1 MANKIQ
7 ATMSTEIALNTLG
20 ASDSIKRLTQLVG
33 SATSAWKAQEAQLKS
48 AGDSLGAAKAKYDGL
63 SESITRQQAKID
75 SLKREQSE
83 LKGNTAETAEQYLKY
98 QHQIDQATT
107 KLASMESQQQKAK
120 SSLDYY
126 KSGLAGLQQQFRQQ
140 NEASETYIKRL
151 QAEGKENEA
160 NAEKSKL
167 LKNSVENLTKQYK
180 TQEDMLQKIAAESG
194 KTSSEYLLQKKRLD
208 ETATSLA
215 NAKANANHFNSGLA
229 DLQQQLKRQNEAFG
243 TYIKRLQA
251 EGRESEVNAEKSK
264 HLKSSIENLTNQ
276 YKIQENMLE
285 KVAAES
291 GKTSEKYLLQKKRL
305 DETATSL
312 AHARNEQ
319 EKLNEEFRKANPTF
333 FDKIR
338 AKAKESA
345 NEMQE
350 LAEKATHTNSVL
362 GSFREKLSFGAVAG
376 LAQTAIQGVVSSLSG
391 MTDEVMNTSD
401 AIEKFQS
408 TMNFAGKTKEET
420 EEATKIFK
428 KYADDT
434 VYDLNDIT
442 NTGAQLAA
450 NGIESYKELAVA
462 AGNLNAVA
470 GGNADTFKSVGMVL
484 TQTAGAGKLTT
495 ENWNQ
500 MADAIPGASGKLQ
513 EALKNMNAYTG
524 DFRDAMA
531 DGQISAE
538 EFLKA
543 IQDLGSTDAAEEAA
557 RSTKTFEGAIG
568 NLEAT
573 VTTGMTNVL
582 DAFGKEKVTGTI
594 TKFGD
599 FVAKAFEKVADGI
612 KWMKDNIS
620 VITMGPLGR
629 FANVVKMTFGQV
641 VESFDKGKG
650 AIKDFLEKLGTVN
663 LNFSG
668 AVWQVMADAVA
679 GISNGFESISKN
691 MKDSESPMN
700 AFKSGFEKIVGLSD
714 KFFMYIYNHTGDI
727 VQIVSSVTEIVGL
740 FAQGVWDTVSDAI
753 KEIGKGFSVI
763 FKNSKKSFDP
773 ISKLSGAVQELA
785 KHRDAI
791 KAVGSVLVTYFI
803 GTKVVAGFN
812 AASTAIKAMAGNIVA
827 SFNAIKAAVVA
838 NPFLLVAVGITALVA
853 GFVELYKHNKKFRD
867 FCNGIAK
874 SIKDGIGDA
883 IKWLKNTFSNMSK
896 GWNSFKK
903 SISKGTDNVVKTIKN
918 GVKKVGDFFVNVGK
932 TIKNVMTTIGK
943 ILIFANPVV
952 LGFALMYKENKKF
965 RKFVK
970 GIVNIAGDLKK
981 GLTKKVDETKKNVGK
996 TWDNLKKTTAKTWDG
1011 IKDDTHKSVTKLAE
1025 NVKEKH
1031 DEIHSKWSKTW
1042 KKSKDYLSNKW
1053 DEINKDAEKKFGG
1066 NVKSLIFD
1074 NLVEIGN
1081 KFKDTWNGIKD
1092 GFHDMWN
1099 NLKNLARDGI
1109 NAVIGIPNKGIE
1121 GINGLIHDF
1130 GGPKNAIS
1138 KIPEVPKFAN
1148 GTGLFNGYRN
1158 PITKTTLALLND
1170 GNDSPETGNQEAVIM
1185 PNGDLHPVPGRNT
1198 YAVLPAGAEVLN
1210 ASEWAALSGAKP
1222 FAKGTGFWSK
1232 VWNTATNVAGSV
1244 WDGLKDGVD
1253 KFTKMLSFITDA
1265 VAHPVDTLAKKFNP
1279 NSDKLDGMFK
1289 HLGNALYKKPVE
1301 NAKNWWKE
1309 LWSMANEKASPEV
1322 QAGAIGDDYQFKDRA
1337 ADSGA
1342 DPWGY
1347 FFKEC
1352 VSFVASRLANQGV
1365 NPSLFSHLGNG
1376 NMWLNA
1382 PVPHSSTPRPG
1393 MVAVY
1398 AKNGQNHVSTVSG
1411 VSGDTFSGEEYNYAG
1426 SHAYHAF
1433 AGRPISQVDTFL
1445 DFGVHVADKA
1455 KEENSPLR
1463 KLIKNQVGGMFDWIT
1478 KMIAPLNGEGG
1489 APQDNPAG
1497 GEVSRWA
1504 SLVKKALRANGL
1516 PDNEAYTNAW
1526 LRQIQSES
1534 GGNPKAVQGGYTDI
1548 NTLTGDLAKGLVQT
1562 TSRTFNAFKFAG
1574 HGDIFNGYDNLLAGI
1589 AYAKSRY
1596 GSNMLSVIGHGH
1608 GYRNGGL
1615 VSNHGIYE
1623 LAEEN
1628 KPEYVIPT
1636 DIAKRGRAWQLLSEA
1651 VARFAG
1657 EAPAERQTGTSE
1669 SSLVKLEAKFDT
1681 VIGLLSQLVS
1691 KGDRPIVNHN
1701 LIDGRSVSNG
1711 LVPYMHEATNAYEQR
1726 QTLLNGGSII

>member
-1 MANKIQ
+1 
-7 ATMSTEIALNTLG
+7 MSTEIALNTLG

-215 NAKANANHFNSGLA
+215 NAKANANRFNAGLV
-229 DLQQQLKRQNEAFG
+229 DLQQQLKQQNEAFG

-264 HLKSSIENLTNQ
+264 HLKNSIENLTNQ

-312 AHARNEQ
+312 AHAKNEQ

-376 LAQTAIQGVVSSLSG
+376 LAQTAIQGVVNSLSG
-391 MTDEVMNTSD
+391 MTGEVMNTSD

-420 EEATKIFK
+420 EEATKLFK

-450 NGIESYKELAVA
+450 NGIESYKELAIA

-500 MADAIPGASGKLQ
+500 MADAIPGASGKMQ

-599 FVAKAFEKVADGI
+599 IVAKAFEKVADGV

-691 MKDSESPMN
+691 MKDSESPIN
-700 AFKSGFEKIVGLSD
+700 AFKNGFEKIVGLSD

-740 FAQGVWDTVSDAI
+740 FAQGVWDTASDAI

-785 KHRDAI
+785 KHRAAI
-791 KAVGSVLVTYFI
+791 KALGAVFATYFI
-803 GTKVVAGFN
+803 GTKVIAGFN
-812 AASTAIKAMAGNIVA
+812 AASTAIKTMAGNIVT
-827 SFNAIKAAVVA
+827 SFNAIKGAVVA
-838 NPFLLVAVGITALVA
+838 NPFLIAAVAITALVA

-874 SIKDGIGDA
+874 SMKDGIGDA

-1031 DEIHSKWSKTW
+1031 DEIHSRWSKTW

-1232 VWNTATNVAGSV
+1232 IWNTATNVAGSV

-1265 VAHPVDTLAKKFNP
+1265 VAHPIDTLAKKFNP

-1309 LWSMANEKASPEV
+1309 LWNMANEKASPDI

-1393 MVAVY
+1393 MIAVY

-1433 AGRPISQVDTFL
+1433 SGRPISQIDTFL

-1463 KLIKNQVGGMFDWIT
+1463 KLIKGQVGGMFDWIA
-1478 KMIAPLNGEGG
+1478 KMLAPLNM
-1489 APQDNPAG
+1489 ASSLDNPQG
-1497 GEVSRWA
+1497 GSVERWR
-1504 SLVKKALRANGL
+1504 SYVERALKANGIEPTAFQVSKIL
-1516 PDNEAYTNAW
+1516 ATIKRESNGDPNAINNWDSNALAGHPSIGLMQTIGPTFEAY
-1526 LRQIQSES
+1526 
-1534 GGNPKAVQGGYTDI
+1534 KH
-1548 NTLTGDLAKGLVQT
+1548 
-1562 TSRTFNAFKFAG
+1562 AG
-1574 HGDIFNGYDNLLAGI
+1574 HNNIRNGYDNLLAAI
-1589 AYAKSRY
+1589 NYIKHRY
-1596 GSNMLSVIGHGH
+1596 GTSDAAFNRVAAY
-1608 GYRNGGL
+1608 GYANGGL
-1615 VSNHGIYE
+1615 VSKNGVYE
-1623 LAEEN
+1623 LAEGN
-1628 KPEYVIPT
+1628 MPEYVIPT
-1636 DIAKRGRAWQLLSEA
+1636 DIAKRGRAWQLLTEA

-1669 SSLVKLEAKFDT
+1669 SSLAKLEAKFDT
-1681 VIGLLSQLVS
+1681 VISLLTQLVAN
-1691 KGDRPIVNHN
+1691 GANPIEVRNI
-1701 LIDGRSVSNG
+1701 IDGRDISNG
-1711 LVPYMHEATNAYEQR
+1711 LAPYMHTATNNYERR
-1726 QTLLNGGSII
+1726 QALLGGEII

>member
-194 KTSSEYLLQKKRLD
+194 KTSDKYLLQKKRLD

-215 NAKANANHFNSGLA
+215 NAK
-229 DLQQQLKRQNEAFG
+229 
-243 TYIKRLQA
+243 
-251 EGRESEVNAEKSK
+251 
-264 HLKSSIENLTNQ
+264 
-276 YKIQENMLE
+276 
-285 KVAAES
+285 
-291 GKTSEKYLLQKKRL
+291 
-305 DETATSL
+305 
-312 AHARNEQ
+312 NEQ

-376 LAQTAIQGVVSSLSG
+376 LAQTAIQGVVNSLSG

-420 EEATKIFK
+420 EEATKLFK

-450 NGIESYKELAVA
+450 NGIESYKELAIA

-500 MADAIPGASGKLQ
+500 MADAIPGASGKMQ

-599 FVAKAFEKVADGI
+599 IVAKAFEKVADGV

-714 KFFMYIYNHTGDI
+714 KFFMYIYNHTGDV

-753 KEIGKGFSVI
+753 KEIGKGFSAI

-785 KHRDAI
+785 KHRAAI
-791 KAVGSVLVTYFI
+791 KALGAVFATYFI
-803 GTKVVAGFN
+803 GSKVIAGFN
-812 AASTAIKAMAGNIVA
+812 AASAAIKVMAGNIVT
-827 SFNAIKAAVVA
+827 SFNAIKVAVMT
-838 NPFLLVAVGITALVA
+838 NPFLIAAVAITALVA

-874 SIKDGIGDA
+874 SIKDGIGGA
-883 IKWLKNTFSNMSK
+883 IKWLKDKFKDLSK
-896 GWNSFKK
+896 GWNNFKK
-903 SISKGTDNVVKTIKN
+903 SISKGTDNVVKSIKN
-918 GVKKVGDFFVNVGK
+918 GAKKVGDFFVNVGK

-996 TWDNLKKTTAKTWDG
+996 TWDNLKKTTAKTWNG
-1011 IKDDTHKSVTKLAE
+1011 IKDDTHKSVSKLAE
-1025 NVKEKH
+1025 NVKETH

-1109 NAVIGIPNKGIE
+1109 NAVIGIPNKGID

-1148 GTGLFNGYRN
+1148 GTGMFSGYRN

-1170 GNDSPETGNQEAVIM
+1170 GNDSPETGNQEAVLM

-1210 ASEWAALSGAKP
+1210 ASEWAMLSGAKP

-1232 VWNTATNVAGSV
+1232 IWNTATNVAGSV

-1309 LWSMANEKASPEV
+1309 LWNMANEKASPEV

-1347 FFKEC
+1347 YFKEC

-1411 VSGDTFSGEEYNYAG
+1411 VSGDTFSGEEYNYLNQH
-1426 SHAYHAF
+1426 SYHAF
-1433 AGRPISQVDTFL
+1433 SGRPLSWVDTFL

-1463 KLIKNQVGGMFDWIT
+1463 KLIKSQVGGMFDWIA
-1478 KMIAPLNGEGG
+1478 KMLAPLNGDGG
-1489 APQDNPAG
+1489 GPQDNPAG

-1596 GSNMLSVIGHGH
+1596 GANMLSVIGHGH
-1608 GYRNGGL
+1608 GYANGGL
-1615 VSNHGIYE
+1615 VSKNGVYE
-1623 LAEEN
+1623 LAEGN
-1628 KPEYVIPT
+1628 MPEYVIPT
-1636 DIAKRGRAWQLLSEA
+1636 DIAKRGRAWQLLTEA

-1711 LVPYMHEATNAYEQR
+1711 LAPYMHEATNAYEQR

>member
-7 ATMSTEIALNTLG
+7 ATMSTEIALDTLQAG
-20 ASDSIKRLTQLVG
+20 NSIKRLTQLVS

-48 AGDSLGAAKAKYDGL
+48 AGDTLGAAQAKYDGL
-63 SESITRQQAKID
+63 GDAIKRQQAKIE
-75 SLKREQSE
+75 SLKREQSD

-98 QHQIDQATT
+98 QRQIDQATA

-120 SSLDYY
+120 SSVDYY
-126 KSGLAGLQQQFRQQ
+126 KSGLAGLQQQFKQQ
-140 NEASETYIKRL
+140 NEVSETYIKRL
-151 QAEGKENEA
+151 QAEGKESEA
-160 NAEKSKL
+160 NEEKAKQ
-167 LKNSVENLTKQYK
+167 LKGSIENLTKQYK
-180 TQEDMLQKIAAESG
+180 IQEDMLQQVADKSG

-215 NAKANANHFNSGLA
+215 HAK
-229 DLQQQLKRQNEAFG
+229 
-243 TYIKRLQA
+243 
-251 EGRESEVNAEKSK
+251 
-264 HLKSSIENLTNQ
+264 
-276 YKIQENMLE
+276 
-285 KVAAES
+285 
-291 GKTSEKYLLQKKRL
+291 
-305 DETATSL
+305 
-312 AHARNEQ
+312 NEQ
-319 EKLNEEFRKANPTF
+319 EKLNEEFQKANPTF

-376 LAQTAIQGVVSSLSG
+376 LAQTAIQNVGSSLSG
-391 MTDEVMNTSD
+391 MTGEVMNTSD

-420 EEATKIFK
+420 EEATKLFK

-450 NGIESYKELAVA
+450 NGIKSYKELAIA

-513 EALKNMNAYTG
+513 EALKNAGAYTG

-531 DGQISAE
+531 KGQISAE

-568 NLEAT
+568 NLKAT

-599 FVAKAFEKVADGI
+599 IVAKAFGKVADGV

-641 VESFDKGKG
+641 VESFNKGKG
-650 AIKDFLEKLGTVN
+650 AIGDFLEKLGTIY

-668 AVWQVMADAVA
+668 AGWQVMTDAVA
-679 GISNGFESISKN
+679 GISNGFESISRN
-691 MKDSESPMN
+691 MKDSESPMS
-700 AFKSGFEKIVGLSD
+700 AFKNGFEKIVGLSD

-753 KEIGKGFSVI
+753 KEIGKGFSAI

-785 KHRDAI
+785 KHRAAI
-791 KAVGSVLVTYFI
+791 KALGAVFATYFI
-803 GTKVVAGFN
+803 GSKVIAGFN
-812 AASTAIKAMAGNIVA
+812 AASAAIKVMAGNIVT
-827 SFNAIKAAVVA
+827 SFNAIKVAVMT
-838 NPFLLVAVGITALVA
+838 NPFLIVAVAITALVA

-874 SIKDGIGDA
+874 SVKDGFGDA
-883 IKWLKNTFSNMSK
+883 VKWLKNTFENMSK
-896 GWNSFKK
+896 GWNNFKK

-932 TIKNVMTTIGK
+932 TIKNVMTIIGK

-952 LGFALMYKENKKF
+952 LGFALMYKENAKF

-970 GIVNIAGDLKK
+970 GVVNIAGDLKK
-981 GLTKKVDETKKNVGK
+981 GLSKKVDETKKDVGK
-996 TWDNLKKTTAKTWDG
+996 TWDNLKKSTAKTWDG
-1011 IKDDTHKSVTKLAE
+1011 IKDDTHKSVSKLAD
-1025 NVKEKH
+1025 NVKETH
-1031 DEIHSKWSKTW
+1031 DRIHDRWSKTW
-1042 KKSKDYLSNKW
+1042 NKSKDFLSDRW
-1053 DEINKDAEKKFGG
+1053 DDMNADTKKKFGKDLKG
-1066 NVKSLIFD
+1066 LLFD
-1074 NLVEIGN
+1074 NLDKIGN
-1081 KFKDTWNGIKD
+1081 KFQEIWNGIKD
-1092 GFHDMWN
+1092 GFAKMWDG
-1099 NLKNLARDGI
+1099 LKQLAGDGI
-1109 NAVIGIPNKGIE
+1109 NAVIKLPNDGID
-1121 GINGLIHDF
+1121 GINSLIHDF
-1130 GGPKNAIS
+1130 GGPKNAIG
-1138 KIPEVPKFAN
+1138 KIPKVKFAN
-1148 GTGLFNGYRN
+1148 GTGFFNGYRN
-1158 PITKTTLALLND
+1158 AITKPTLATLND
-1170 GNDSPETGNQEAVIM
+1170 GHDSPETNNQEMVIL
-1185 PNGDLHPVPGRNT
+1185 PNGK
-1198 YAVLPAGAEVLN
+1198 AVLPQGRNAQMLLPAGSEVLN
-1210 ASEWAALSGAKP
+1210 ASELAMLAGLNNRQA

-1232 VWNTATNVAGSV
+1232 IWNTATNVAGSA
-1244 WDGLKDGVD
+1244 WNGLKDGVD

-1265 VAHPVDTLAKKFNP
+1265 VAHPIDTLSKKFNP
-1279 NSDKLDGMFK
+1279 NSDGLDGMFK

-1322 QAGAIGDDYQFKDRA
+1322 QAGAIGDDYQFKNRA

-1347 FFKEC
+1347 FYKEC
-1352 VSFVASRLANQGV
+1352 VSFVASRLASQGV

-1376 NMWLNA
+1376 NMWLKA
-1382 PVPHSSTPRPG
+1382 PVSHSSTPRPG

-1411 VSGDTFSGEEYNYAG
+1411 VAGNTFSGEEYNYAG
-1426 SHAYHAF
+1426 SHVYHAF
-1433 AGRPISQVDTFL
+1433 SGRPISQIDTFL
-1445 DFGVHVADKA
+1445 DFGVHVAEKA

-1463 KLIKNQVGGMFDWIT
+1463 KLIKGQVGGMFDWIA
-1478 KMIAPLNGEGG
+1478 KMLAPLNM
-1489 APQDNPAG
+1489 ASSLDNPQG
-1497 GEVSRWA
+1497 GSVERWR
-1504 SLVKKALRANGL
+1504 SYVEKALQANGIEPTAFRVSKIL
-1516 PDNEAYTNAW
+1516 ATIQRESNGNPNAQNNWDSNALAGHPSIGLMQTIGPTFEAY
-1526 LRQIQSES
+1526 
-1534 GGNPKAVQGGYTDI
+1534 KH
-1548 NTLTGDLAKGLVQT
+1548 
-1562 TSRTFNAFKFAG
+1562 AG
-1574 HGDIFNGYDNLLAGI
+1574 HDNIRNGYDNLLAAI
-1589 AYAKSRY
+1589 NYIKHRY
-1596 GSNMLSVIGHGH
+1596 GTSDAAFNRVAAY

-1615 VSNHGIYE
+1615 VANHGVYE

-1636 DIAKRGRAWQLLSEA
+1636 DVAKRGRAWQLLSEA

-1657 EAPAERQTGTSE
+1657 EAPDDHG
-1669 SSLVKLEAKFDT
+1669 SSASDASIAKLESKFDT
-1681 VIGLLSQLVS
+1681 VIGLLTQLVAN
-1691 KGDRPIVNHN
+1691 GANPVEVRNI
-1701 LIDGRSVSNG
+1701 IDGQSISNG
-1711 LVPYMHEATNAYEQR
+1711 LAPYMHTATNNYERR
-1726 QTLLNGGSII
+1726 QALLGGEII

>member
-7 ATMSTEIALNTLG
+7 ATMSTEIALDTLQAG
-20 ASDSIKRLTQLVG
+20 NSIKRLTQLVG

-63 SESITRQQAKID
+63 SESITHQQAKID

-98 QHQIDQATT
+98 QRQIDQATT

-160 NAEKSKL
+160 NAEKSK
-167 LKNSVENLTKQYK
+167 
-180 TQEDMLQKIAAESG
+180 
-194 KTSSEYLLQKKRLD
+194 
-208 ETATSLA
+208 
-215 NAKANANHFNSGLA
+215 
-229 DLQQQLKRQNEAFG
+229 
-243 TYIKRLQA
+243 
-251 EGRESEVNAEKSK
+251 

-291 GKTSEKYLLQKKRL
+291 GKTSDKYLLQKKRL

-312 AHARNEQ
+312 ANAKNEQ

-376 LAQTAIQGVVSSLSG
+376 LAQTAIQGVTSALSG
-391 MTDEVMNTSD
+391 MTGEVMNTSD

-420 EEATKIFK
+420 EEATKLFK

-450 NGIESYKELAVA
+450 NGINSYKELAIA

-599 FVAKAFEKVADGI
+599 IVAKAFEKVADGI

-641 VESFDKGKG
+641 VESFNKGKD
-650 AIKDFLEKLGTVN
+650 AIWDFFKKYETFS
-663 LNFSG
+663 LNISG

-691 MKDSESPMN
+691 MKDSESPIN
-700 AFKSGFEKIVGLSD
+700 AFKNGFEKIVGLSD
-714 KFFMYIYNHTGDI
+714 KFFMYIYDHTGDI

-753 KEIGKGFSVI
+753 KEIGKGFSAI

-812 AASTAIKAMAGNIVA
+812 AASTAIKTMAGNIVT
-827 SFNAIKAAVVA
+827 SFNAIKGAVVA
-838 NPFLLVAVGITALVA
+838 NPFLIVAVAITALVA

-874 SIKDGIGDA
+874 TIKDGIGDA

-896 GWNSFKK
+896 GWNNFKK
-903 SISKGTDNVVKTIKN
+903 SISKGTDNVVKSIQN
-918 GVKKVGDFFVNVGK
+918 GAKKVGDFFVNVGK
-932 TIKNVMTTIGK
+932 TIKTVMTTIGK

-952 LGFALMYKENKKF
+952 LGFAKMYKENAKF

-970 GIVNIAGDLKK
+970 GIVNIVGDLKK
-981 GLTKKVDETKKNVGK
+981 GLDKKVGDIKKSVGK
-996 TWDNLKKTTAKTWDG
+996 TWDSLKKSTSKTWNN
-1011 IKDDTHKSVTKLAE
+1011 IKDDTHKSVSILAK
-1025 NVKEKH
+1025 NVKDTH
-1031 DEIHSKWSKTW
+1031 DEIHKQWSKTW
-1042 KKSKDYLSNKW
+1042 NKSKDFLSDRW
-1053 DEINKDAEKKFGG
+1053 DDINKTTEKKFGKDLKG
-1066 NVKSLIFD
+1066 LLFD
-1074 NLVEIGN
+1074 NLEAIGN
-1081 KFKDTWNGIKD
+1081 KFQEVWNAIKD
-1092 GFHDMWN
+1092 GFSKMWDG
-1099 NLKNLARDGI
+1099 LKQLAGDGI
-1109 NAVIGIPNKGIE
+1109 NAVIKIPNSGID
-1121 GINGLIHDF
+1121 GINQLIHDF
-1130 GGPKNAIS
+1130 GGPKDSIS
-1138 KIPEVPKFAN
+1138 KIPKVKFAN
-1148 GTGLFNGYRN
+1148 GTGFFNGYRN
-1158 PITKTTLALLND
+1158 AITRPTLATLND
-1170 GNDSPETGNQEAVIM
+1170 GNDSPETNNQEMVIL
-1185 PNGDLHPVPGRNT
+1185 PNGKAILPQGRN
-1198 YAVLPAGAEVLN
+1198 AQMLLPAGSEVLN
-1210 ASEWAALSGAKP
+1210 ASELAMLAGLNNRQA

-1382 PVPHSSTPRPG
+1382 RVPRSSTPRPG

-1433 AGRPISQVDTFL
+1433 SGRPISQVDTFL
-1445 DFGVHVADKA
+1445 DFGVHVADKT

-1463 KLIKNQVGGMFDWIT
+1463 KLIKGQVGGMFDWIA
-1478 KMIAPLNGEGG
+1478 KMLAPLNM
-1489 APQDNPAG
+1489 ASSLDNPQG
-1497 GEVSRWA
+1497 GSVERWR
-1504 SLVKKALRANGL
+1504 SHVERALKANGIEPTAFRVSKIL
-1516 PDNEAYTNAW
+1516 ETIKRESNGDPNAINNWDSNAMAGHPSIGLMQTIGPTFEAY
-1526 LRQIQSES
+1526 
-1534 GGNPKAVQGGYTDI
+1534 KH
-1548 NTLTGDLAKGLVQT
+1548 
-1562 TSRTFNAFKFAG
+1562 AG
-1574 HGDIFNGYDNLLAGI
+1574 HNNIRNGYDNLLAAI
-1589 AYAKSRY
+1589 NYIKHRY
-1596 GSNMLSVIGHGH
+1596 GTSDAAFNRVAAY

-1615 VSNHGIYE
+1615 VANHGIYE

-1657 EAPAERQTGTSE
+1657 EAPDDRNQSASDA
-1669 SSLVKLEAKFDT
+1669 SIAKLEAKFDT

-1691 KGDRPIVNHN
+1691 KGDRPIEVRN

-1711 LVPYMHEATNAYEQR
+1711 LAPYMHEATNAYEQR

>member
-1 MANKIQ
+1 MANKIN
-7 ATMSTEIALNTLG
+7 ATMSTEISLNTLG
-20 ASDSIKRLTQLVG
+20 ASNSIKHLTQLVS
-33 SATSAWKAQEAQLKS
+33 SATSAWKAQEAQLRS
-48 AGDSLGAAKAKYDGL
+48 TGDNLGAAKAKYDGL
-63 SESITRQQAKID
+63 SEAITRQQAKID

-83 LKGNTAETAEQYLKY
+83 LKGNTSETAEQYLKY
-98 QHQIDQATT
+98 QRQIDQATT

-126 KSGLAGLQQQFRQQ
+126 KSGLAALQQQFRQQ

-160 NAEKSKL
+160 
-167 LKNSVENLTKQYK
+167 
-180 TQEDMLQKIAAESG
+180 
-194 KTSSEYLLQKKRLD
+194 
-208 ETATSLA
+208 
-215 NAKANANHFNSGLA
+215 
-229 DLQQQLKRQNEAFG
+229 
-243 TYIKRLQA
+243 
-251 EGRESEVNAEKSK
+251 NAEKSK

-291 GKTSEKYLLQKKRL
+291 GKTSDKYLLQKKRL

-312 AHARNEQ
+312 ANAKNEQ

-345 NEMQE
+345 DSMQE

-391 MTDEVMNTSD
+391 MTDEVTNTSD

-420 EEATKIFK
+420 EEATKLFK

-450 NGIESYKELAVA
+450 NGINSYKELAIA

-599 FVAKAFEKVADGI
+599 IVAKAFEKVADGV
-612 KWMKDNIS
+612 KWMKDNIG
-620 VITMGPLGR
+620 IIEAGPLGR
-629 FANVVKMTFGQV
+629 FVDTVKSAFGQV
-641 VESFDKGKG
+641 VDSFNKGKG
-650 AIKDFLEKLGTVN
+650 AIGEFLGKLGTVG
-663 LNFSG
+663 LNFSNT
-668 AVWQVMADAVA
+668 VWQVMADAVT
-679 GISNGFESISKN
+679 GISKGFESISRN

-700 AFKSGFEKIVGLSD
+700 AFKSGFEKIVSLSD
-714 KFFMYIYNHTGDI
+714 KFFRYISSHTKDI
-727 VQIVSSVTEIVGL
+727 TQIVSSVTEIVGL
-740 FAQGVWDTVSDAI
+740 FAQGVWDTVSDAV
-753 KEIGKGFSVI
+753 KEIGKGFSAI

-791 KAVGSVLVTYFI
+791 KALGAVFATYFI
-803 GTKVVAGFN
+803 GSKVIAGFN
-812 AASTAIKAMAGNIVA
+812 AASVAVKTMAGNIVT
-827 SFNAIKAAVVA
+827 SFNAIKMAMMTNPFLIAVVA
-838 NPFLLVAVGITALVA
+838 ITALVA

-874 SIKDGIGDA
+874 SVKDGIGGA
-883 IKWLKNTFSNMSK
+883 IKWLKDKFSDLSK
-896 GWNSFKK
+896 GWDNFKK

-952 LGFALMYKENKKF
+952 LGFALMYKESAKF

-970 GIVNIAGDLKK
+970 GIVDIADDLKK
-981 GLTKKVDETKKNVGK
+981 SLSKKVDETKRNVGK
-996 TWDNLKKTTAKTWDG
+996 TWDNLKKSTSKTWDD
-1011 IKDDTHKSVTKLAE
+1011 IKENTHKSVSKLAD
-1025 NVKEKH
+1025 NVKDTH
-1031 DEIHSKWSKTW
+1031 DKIHDRWSKTW
-1042 KKSKDYLSNKW
+1042 NKSKDFLSDRW
-1053 DEINKDAEKKFGG
+1053 DDINKTTEKKFGKDLKG
-1066 NVKSLIFD
+1066 LIFD
-1074 NLVEIGN
+1074 NLDKIGN
-1081 KFKDTWNGIKD
+1081 KFQDIWNGIRN
-1092 GFHDMWN
+1092 GFSDMWN
-1099 NLKNLARDGI
+1099 GLKELAGNGI
-1109 NAVIGIPNKGIE
+1109 NAVIAIPNSGID
-1121 GINGLIHDF
+1121 GINSLIHDF
-1130 GGPKNAIS
+1130 GGPKNAIG
-1138 KIPEVPKFAN
+1138 KIPEVKFAN
-1148 GTGLFNGYRN
+1148 GTGFFNGYRN
-1158 PITKTTLALLND
+1158 AITRPTLATLND
-1170 GNDSPETGNQEAVIM
+1170 GNDSPETNNQEMVIL
-1185 PNGDLHPVPGRNT
+1185 PNGKAILPQGRN
-1198 YAVLPAGAEVLN
+1198 AQMLLPAGSEVLN
-1210 ASEWAALSGAKP
+1210 ASELAMLAGLNNRQA

-1232 VWNTATNVAGSV
+1232 IWNTATDVAGSV

-1265 VAHPVDTLAKKFNP
+1265 VAHPIDTLAKKFNP
-1279 NSDKLDGMFK
+1279 KSDNLDGMFK
-1289 HLGNALYKKPVE
+1289 HLGNALYKKPIE
-1301 NAKNWWKE
+1301 NAKDWWKE

-1337 ADSGA
+1337 ADSGT

-1352 VSFVASRLANQGV
+1352 VSFVASRLSNQGV
-1365 NPSLFSHLGNG
+1365 NPSLFSGLGNG

-1382 PVPHSSTPRPG
+1382 RVPRSSTPRPG

-1411 VSGDTFSGEEYNYAG
+1411 VSGDMFSGEEYNYAG

-1433 AGRPISQVDTFL
+1433 SGRPISMVDTFL

-1463 KLIKNQVGGMFDWIT
+1463 KLIKNQVGGMFDWIA
-1478 KMIAPLNGEGG
+1478 KMLAPLNGDGG
-1489 APQDNPAG
+1489 GPQDNPAG

-1562 TSRTFNAFKFAG
+1562 TSRTFNAFKFPG

-1657 EAPAERQTGTSE
+1657 EAPDDRSQSANDASIA
-1669 SSLVKLEAKFDT
+1669 KLEAKFDT

-1691 KGDRPIVNHN
+1691 KGDRPIINHN

-1711 LVPYMHEATNAYEQR
+1711 LAPYMHEATNAYEQR

>member
-7 ATMSTEIALNTLG
+7 ATMSTEIALDTLQAG
-20 ASDSIKRLTQLVG
+20 NSIKRLTQLVS

-48 AGDSLGAAKAKYDGL
+48 AGDTLGAAQAKYDGL
-63 SESITRQQAKID
+63 GDAIKRQQAKIE
-75 SLKREQSE
+75 SLKREQSD

-98 QHQIDQATT
+98 QRQIDQATA

-160 NAEKSKL
+160 NAEKSK
-167 LKNSVENLTKQYK
+167 
-180 TQEDMLQKIAAESG
+180 
-194 KTSSEYLLQKKRLD
+194 
-208 ETATSLA
+208 
-215 NAKANANHFNSGLA
+215 
-229 DLQQQLKRQNEAFG
+229 
-243 TYIKRLQA
+243 
-251 EGRESEVNAEKSK
+251 

-291 GKTSEKYLLQKKRL
+291 GKTSDKYLLQKKRL

-312 AHARNEQ
+312 ANAKNEQ
-319 EKLNEEFRKANPTF
+319 DKLNEEFRKANPTF

-345 NEMQE
+345 DSMQE
-350 LAEKATHTNSVL
+350 LAEKATHTNSIL
-362 GSFREKLSFGAVAG
+362 GSFREKLSFGAIAG
-376 LAQTAIQGVVSSLSG
+376 LGVSAIQSIGSAMNN
-391 MTDEVMNTSD
+391 MTGEVMNTSD

-420 EEATKIFK
+420 EEATKLFK

-450 NGIESYKELAVA
+450 NGIQSYKELAIA

-531 DGQISAE
+531 NGQISAE

-599 FVAKAFEKVADGI
+599 IVAKAFEKVADGV
-612 KWMKDNIS
+612 KWMKDNMGI
-620 VITMGPLGR
+620 IEAGPLGR
-629 FANVVKMTFGQV
+629 FVDTVKSAFGQV
-641 VESFDKGKG
+641 VDSFNKGKG
-650 AIKDFLEKLGTVN
+650 AIGEFLGKLGTVG
-663 LNFSG
+663 LNFSNT
-668 AVWQVMADAVA
+668 VWQVMADAVT
-679 GISNGFESISKN
+679 GISKGFEGISRN

-714 KFFMYIYNHTGDI
+714 KFFRYISSHTKDI
-727 VQIVSSVTEIVGL
+727 TQIVSSVTEIVGL
-740 FAQGVWDTVSDAI
+740 FAQGVWDTVSDAV
-753 KEIGKGFSVI
+753 KEIGKGFSAI

-785 KHRDAI
+785 KHRSAI
-791 KAVGSVLVTYFI
+791 KAIGSVFATYFI
-803 GTKVVAGFN
+803 GTKVIAGFN
-812 AASTAIKAMAGNIVA
+812 AASAAVKTMAGNIVT
-827 SFNAIKAAVVA
+827 SFNAIKMAVMT
-838 NPFLLVAVGITALVA
+838 NPFLIAAVAIAGLVA

-874 SIKDGIGDA
+874 SVTDGIGGA
-883 IKWLKNTFSNMSK
+883 IKWLKDKFSDLSK
-896 GWNSFKK
+896 GWDNFKK

-918 GVKKVGDFFVNVGK
+918 GVKKVGDFFINVGK

-952 LGFALMYKENKKF
+952 LGFSLMYKESAKF

-970 GIVNIAGDLKK
+970 GIVNIAGDLKE

-1011 IKDDTHKSVTKLAE
+1011 IKDDTHKSVSKLAE
-1025 NVKEKH
+1025 NVKDTH
-1031 DEIHSKWSKTW
+1031 DKIHDRWSKTW
-1042 KKSKDYLSNKW
+1042 NKSKDFLSDRW
-1053 DEINKDAEKKFGG
+1053 DDINADTKKKFGKDLKG
-1066 NVKSLIFD
+1066 LIFD
-1074 NLVEIGN
+1074 NLEKIGN
-1081 KFKDTWNGIKD
+1081 KFQDIWNGIRN
-1092 GFHDMWN
+1092 GFSDMWN
-1099 NLKNLARDGI
+1099 GLKELAGNGI
-1109 NAVIGIPNKGIE
+1109 NAVIKIPNDGID
-1121 GINGLIHDF
+1121 GINSLIHDF

-1138 KIPEVPKFAN
+1138 KIPKVKFAN
-1148 GTGLFNGYRN
+1148 GTGFFNGYRN
-1158 PITKTTLALLND
+1158 AITRPTLATLND
-1170 GNDSPETGNQEAVIM
+1170 GNDSPETNNQEMVIL
-1185 PNGDLHPVPGRNT
+1185 PNGKAILPQGRN
-1198 YAVLPAGAEVLN
+1198 AQMLLPAGSEVLN
-1210 ASEWAALSGAKP
+1210 ASELAMLAGLNNRQA

-1232 VWNTATNVAGSV
+1232 IWNTATDVAGSV

-1265 VAHPVDTLAKKFNP
+1265 VAHPIETLTKKFNP
-1279 NSDKLDGMFK
+1279 KSDNLDGMFK
-1289 HLGNALYKKPVE
+1289 HLGNALYKKPIE
-1301 NAKNWWKE
+1301 NAKDWWKE
-1309 LWSMANEKASPEV
+1309 LWNMANEKASPEV
-1322 QAGAIGDDYQFKDRA
+1322 QAGAIGDDYQFKDRG
-1337 ADSGA
+1337 ADSGV

-1347 FFKEC
+1347 YFKEC
-1352 VSFVASRLANQGV
+1352 VSFVASRLSNQGV

-1382 PVPHSSTPRPG
+1382 RVPRSSTPRPG

-1433 AGRPISQVDTFL
+1433 SGRPISMVDTFL

-1463 KLIKNQVGGMFDWIT
+1463 KLIKGQVGGMFDWIA
-1478 KMIAPLNGEGG
+1478 KMLAPLNM
-1489 APQDNPAG
+1489 ASSLDNPQG
-1497 GEVSRWA
+1497 GSVERWR
-1504 SLVKKALRANGL
+1504 SYVERALKANGIEPTPFRVSKIL
-1516 PDNEAYTNAW
+1516 QTIKRESNGDPNAINNWDSNAMAGHPSIGLMQTIGPTFEAY
-1526 LRQIQSES
+1526 
-1534 GGNPKAVQGGYTDI
+1534 KH
-1548 NTLTGDLAKGLVQT
+1548 
-1562 TSRTFNAFKFAG
+1562 AG
-1574 HGDIFNGYDNLLAGI
+1574 HNNIRNGYDNLLAAI
-1589 AYAKSRY
+1589 NYIKHRY
-1596 GSNMLSVIGHGH
+1596 GTSDAAFNRVAAY

-1615 VSNHGIYE
+1615 VANHGIYE

-1657 EAPAERQTGTSE
+1657 EAPDDR
-1669 SSLVKLEAKFDT
+1669 SSSASDASIAKLEAKFDT

-1701 LIDGRSVSNG
+1701 IIDGRSVSNG
-1711 LVPYMHEATNAYEQR
+1711 LAPYMHEATNAYEQR

>member
-1 MANKIQ
+1 MANKIN
-7 ATMSTEIALNTLG
+7 ATMSTEISLNTLG
-20 ASDSIKRLTQLVG
+20 ASESIKHLTQLVS

-83 LKGNTAETAEQYLKY
+83 LKGNTAETAAQYLKY
-98 QHQIDQATT
+98 QQQIDQATT

-140 NEASETYIKRL
+140 NEASE
-151 QAEGKENEA
+151 
-160 NAEKSKL
+160 
-167 LKNSVENLTKQYK
+167 
-180 TQEDMLQKIAAESG
+180 
-194 KTSSEYLLQKKRLD
+194 
-208 ETATSLA
+208 
-215 NAKANANHFNSGLA
+215 
-229 DLQQQLKRQNEAFG
+229 

-391 MTDEVMNTSD
+391 MTDEVMNNSD

-420 EEATKIFK
+420 EEATKLFK

-450 NGIESYKELAVA
+450 NGINSYKELAIA

-599 FVAKAFEKVADGI
+599 FVAKAFEKVADGV

-1309 LWSMANEKASPEV
+1309 LWNMANEKASPEV

-1347 FFKEC
+1347 YFKEC

-1411 VSGDTFSGEEYNYAG
+1411 VSGDTFSGEEYNYLNQH
-1426 SHAYHAF
+1426 SYHAF
-1433 AGRPISQVDTFL
+1433 SGRPLSWVDTFL

-1463 KLIKNQVGGMFDWIT
+1463 KLIKSQVGGMFDWIA
-1478 KMIAPLNGEGG
+1478 KMLAPLNGDGG
-1489 APQDNPAG
+1489 GPQDNPAG

-1596 GSNMLSVIGHGH
+1596 GANMLSVIGHGH
-1608 GYRNGGL
+1608 GYANGGL
-1615 VSNHGIYE
+1615 VSKNGVYE
-1623 LAEEN
+1623 LAEGN
-1628 KPEYVIPT
+1628 MPEYVIPT
-1636 DIAKRGRAWQLLSEA
+1636 DIAKRGRAWQLLTEA

>member
-1 MANKIQ
+1 MANKIN
-7 ATMSTEIALNTLG
+7 ATMSTEISLNTLG
-20 ASDSIKRLTQLVG
+20 ASNSIKHLTQLVS
-33 SATSAWKAQEAQLKS
+33 SATSAWKAQEAQLRS
-48 AGDSLGAAKAKYDGL
+48 TGDNLGAAKAKYDGL
-63 SESITRQQAKID
+63 SEAITRQQAKID
-75 SLKREQSE
+75 SLKREQSD

-98 QHQIDQATT
+98 QRQIDQATT

-126 KSGLAGLQQQFRQQ
+126 KSGLAGLQQQFKQQ
-140 NEASETYIKRL
+140 NEVSE
-151 QAEGKENEA
+151 
-160 NAEKSKL
+160 
-167 LKNSVENLTKQYK
+167 
-180 TQEDMLQKIAAESG
+180 
-194 KTSSEYLLQKKRLD
+194 
-208 ETATSLA
+208 
-215 NAKANANHFNSGLA
+215 
-229 DLQQQLKRQNEAFG
+229 

-276 YKIQENMLE
+276 YKIQESMLE

-291 GKTSEKYLLQKKRL
+291 GKASDKYLLQKKRL

-312 AHARNEQ
+312 ANAKNEQ

-376 LAQTAIQGVVSSLSG
+376 LAQTAIQGVTSALSG
-391 MTDEVMNTSD
+391 MTGEMTNTSD

-420 EEATKIFK
+420 EEATKLFK

-450 NGIESYKELAVA
+450 NGINSYKELAIA

-599 FVAKAFEKVADGI
+599 IVAKAFEKVADGV
-612 KWMKDNIS
+612 KWMKDNMGI
-620 VITMGPLGR
+620 IEAGPLGR
-629 FANVVKMTFGQV
+629 FVNTVKSAFGQV
-641 VESFDKGKG
+641 VDSFNKGKG
-650 AIKDFLEKLGTVN
+650 AIGEFLGKLGTVG
-663 LNFSG
+663 LNFSNT
-668 AVWQVMADAVA
+668 VWQVMADAVT
-679 GISNGFESISKN
+679 GISKGFESISRN

-700 AFKSGFEKIVGLSD
+700 AFKSGFEKIVSLSD
-714 KFFMYIYNHTGDI
+714 KFFRYISSHTKDI
-727 VQIVSSVTEIVGL
+727 TQIVSSVTEIVGL
-740 FAQGVWDTVSDAI
+740 FAQGVWDTVSDAV
-753 KEIGKGFSVI
+753 KEIGKGLSAI

-785 KHRDAI
+785 KHRAAI
-791 KAVGSVLVTYFI
+791 KALGAVFATYFI
-803 GTKVVAGFN
+803 GSKVIAGFN
-812 AASTAIKAMAGNIVA
+812 AASVAIKTMAGNIVT
-827 SFNAIKAAVVA
+827 SFNAIKTAVMA
-838 NPFLLVAVGITALVA
+838 NPFLIAAVAITALVS

-874 SIKDGIGDA
+874 SVKDGIGGA
-883 IKWLKNTFSNMSK
+883 IKWLKDKFSDLSK
-896 GWNSFKK
+896 GWNNFKK

-918 GVKKVGDFFVNVGK
+918 GAKKVGDFFVNVGK

-952 LGFALMYKENKKF
+952 LGFSLMYKESAKF

-970 GIVNIAGDLKK
+970 GIVNIAGDLKE

-996 TWDNLKKTTAKTWDG
+996 TWDNLKKSTSKTWDG
-1011 IKDDTHKSVTKLAE
+1011 IKDETHKSVSKLAE
-1025 NVKEKH
+1025 NVKDTH
-1031 DEIHSKWSKTW
+1031 DKIHDRWSKTW
-1042 KKSKDYLSNKW
+1042 NKSKDFLSDRW
-1053 DEINKDAEKKFGG
+1053 DDINADTKKKFGKDLKG
-1066 NVKSLIFD
+1066 LIFD
-1074 NLVEIGN
+1074 NLEKIGN
-1081 KFKDTWNGIKD
+1081 KFQDIWNGIRN
-1092 GFHDMWN
+1092 GFSDMWN
-1099 NLKNLARDGI
+1099 GLKELAGNGI
-1109 NAVIGIPNKGIE
+1109 NAVIKIPNDGID
-1121 GINGLIHDF
+1121 GINSLIHDF

-1138 KIPEVPKFAN
+1138 KIPKVKFAN
-1148 GTGLFNGYRN
+1148 GTGFFNGYRN
-1158 PITKTTLALLND
+1158 AITRPTLATLND
-1170 GNDSPETGNQEAVIM
+1170 GNDSPETNNQEMVLL
-1185 PNGDLHPVPGRNT
+1185 PNGKAILPQGRN
-1198 YAVLPAGAEVLN
+1198 VQMLLPAGSEVLN
-1210 ASEWAALSGAKP
+1210 ASELAMLAGLNNRQA

-1232 VWNTATNVAGSV
+1232 IWNTATNVAGSV

-1265 VAHPVDTLAKKFNP
+1265 VAHPIDTLAKKFNP

-1322 QAGAIGDDYQFKDRA
+1322 QAGAIGDDYQFKDRV
-1337 ADSGA
+1337 ADSGV

-1347 FFKEC
+1347 YFKEC

-1365 NPSLFSHLGNG
+1365 NPRLFSHLGNG

-1382 PVPHSSTPRPG
+1382 PVPRSSTPRPG

-1433 AGRPISQVDTFL
+1433 SGRPISQIDTFL

-1463 KLIKNQVGGMFDWIT
+1463 KLIKNQVGGMFDWIA
-1478 KMIAPLNGEGG
+1478 KMLAPLNGDGG
-1489 APQDNPAG
+1489 GPQDNPAG

-1562 TSRTFNAFKFAG
+1562 TTRTFNAFKFPG

-1596 GSNMLSVIGHGH
+1596 GANMLSVIGHGH
-1608 GYRNGGL
+1608 GYANGGL
-1615 VSNHGIYE
+1615 VANHGVYE

-1636 DIAKRGRAWQLLSEA
+1636 DVAKRGRAWQLLSEA

-1657 EAPAERQTGTSE
+1657 EAPDDRSTSA
-1669 SSLVKLEAKFDT
+1669 SDASIAKLEAKFDT
-1681 VIGLLSQLVS
+1681 VISLLSQLVS
-1691 KGDRPIVNHN
+1691 KGNRPIEVRN
-1701 LIDGRSVSNG
+1701 LIDGRSVSGG
-1711 LVPYMHEATNAYEQR
+1711 LAPYMHEATTAYEQR

>member
-83 LKGNTAETAEQYLKY
+83 LKGNTSETAAQYLKY
-98 QHQIDQATT
+98 QQQIDQATT

-151 QAEGKENEA
+151 QAEG
-160 NAEKSKL
+160 
-167 LKNSVENLTKQYK
+167 
-180 TQEDMLQKIAAESG
+180 
-194 KTSSEYLLQKKRLD
+194 
-208 ETATSLA
+208 
-215 NAKANANHFNSGLA
+215 
-229 DLQQQLKRQNEAFG
+229 
-243 TYIKRLQA
+243 
-251 EGRESEVNAEKSK
+251 RESEVNAEKSK

-276 YKIQENMLE
+276 YKIQESMLE

-291 GKTSEKYLLQKKRL
+291 GKTSDKYLLQKKRL

-312 AHARNEQ
+312 ANAKNEQ

-376 LAQTAIQGVVSSLSG
+376 LAQTAIQGVTSALSG
-391 MTDEVMNTSD
+391 MTGEVMNTSD

-420 EEATKIFK
+420 EEATKLFK

-450 NGIESYKELAVA
+450 NGIESYKELAIA

-599 FVAKAFEKVADGI
+599 IVAKAFEKVADGI

-641 VESFDKGKG
+641 VESFNKGKG
-650 AIKDFLEKLGTVN
+650 AIGDFLEKLGTIY

-668 AVWQVMADAVA
+668 AGWQIMTDAVA

-714 KFFMYIYNHTGDI
+714 KFFMYIYNHTADI

-753 KEIGKGFSVI
+753 KEIGKGFSAI
-763 FKNSKKSFDP
+763 FKNSKKSVDP

-785 KHRDAI
+785 KHRAAI
-791 KAVGSVLVTYFI
+791 KALGAVFATYFI
-803 GTKVVAGFN
+803 GSKVIAGFN
-812 AASTAIKAMAGNIVA
+812 AASVAIKTMAGNIVT
-827 SFNAIKAAVVA
+827 SFNAIKLAVMT
-838 NPFLLVAVGITALVA
+838 NPFLIAAVAITALIA

-874 SIKDGIGDA
+874 SVKDGFGDA
-883 IKWLKNTFSNMSK
+883 VKWLKNTFKNMSK
-896 GWNSFKK
+896 GWNNFKK
-903 SISKGTDNVVKTIKN
+903 SISKGTDNVVKSIKN
-918 GVKKVGDFFVNVGK
+918 GAKKVGDFFVNVGK

-996 TWDNLKKTTAKTWDG
+996 TWDSLKKSTSKTWNN
-1011 IKDDTHKSVTKLAE
+1011 IKDDTHKSVSILAK
-1025 NVKEKH
+1025 NVKDTH
-1031 DEIHSKWSKTW
+1031 DEIHKQWSKTW
-1042 KKSKDYLSNKW
+1042 NKSKDFLSDRW
-1053 DEINKDAEKKFGG
+1053 DDINKTTEKKFGK
-1066 NVKSLIFD
+1066 NLKDLIFGKLD
-1074 NLVEIGN
+1074 EIKN
-1081 KFKDTWNGIKD
+1081 KFQEIWNAIRN
-1092 GFHDMWN
+1092 GFSDMWN
-1099 NLKNLARDGI
+1099 GLKDLAGNGI
-1109 NAVIGIPNKGIE
+1109 NAVIKIPNDGID
-1121 GINGLIHDF
+1121 GINSLIHDF
-1130 GGPKNAIS
+1130 GGPKNAIG
-1138 KIPEVPKFAN
+1138 KIPKVKFAN
-1148 GTGLFNGYRN
+1148 GTGMFSGYRN

-1232 VWNTATNVAGSV
+1232 AWNTATNVAGSV

-1279 NSDKLDGMFK
+1279 KSDNLDGMFK
-1289 HLGNALYKKPVE
+1289 HLGNALYKKPIE
-1301 NAKNWWKE
+1301 NAKDWWKE

-1322 QAGAIGDDYQFKDRA
+1322 QAGAIGDDYQFKNRA
-1337 ADSGA
+1337 ADSGT

-1365 NPSLFSHLGNG
+1365 NPSLFSGLGNG

-1382 PVPHSSTPRPG
+1382 RVPRSSTPRPG

-1433 AGRPISQVDTFL
+1433 SGRPISMVDTFL

-1463 KLIKNQVGGMFDWIT
+1463 KLIKGQVGGMFDWIA
-1478 KMIAPLNGEGG
+1478 KMLAPLNGDGG
-1489 APQDNPAG
+1489 GPQDNPAG

-1562 TSRTFNAFKFAG
+1562 TSRTFNAFKFPG

-1615 VSNHGIYE
+1615 VANHGIYE

-1636 DIAKRGRAWQLLSEA
+1636 DVAKRGRAWQLLSEA

-1657 EAPAERQTGTSE
+1657 EAPDDRSQSANDASIA
-1669 SSLVKLEAKFDT
+1669 KLEAKFDT

-1711 LVPYMHEATNAYEQR
+1711 LAPYMHEATNAYEQR